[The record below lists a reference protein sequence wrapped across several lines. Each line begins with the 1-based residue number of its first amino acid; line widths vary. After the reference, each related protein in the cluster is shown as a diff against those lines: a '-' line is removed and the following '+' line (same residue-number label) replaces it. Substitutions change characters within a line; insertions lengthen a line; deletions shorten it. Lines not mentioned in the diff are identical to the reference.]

1 MRRANE
7 TGRYLFWFERGPA
20 SDRSGPVRRT
30 LALLWCVLLA
40 VSTLSAEQP
49 KPSEYQVEAVY
60 LLNFAKFVEWPSK
73 AAPPEGPFNI
83 CVLGQYPFGAA
94 LDKTIAGESIDGRK
108 VVVQR
113 ISKPQE
119 AISCRILFIGLS
131 EEGRLAEILKTLDK
145 ASILTVSNV
154 PKFSQRGGMIQFV
167 VEANKIRFEVNL
179 ASAERAGLTLSS
191 ELLKVATA
199 VTRSSQPGD

>member
-20 SDRSGPVRRT
+20 SSRSGPVRR
-30 LALLWCVLLA
+30 AFAILWCVLFA

-60 LLNFAKFVEWPSK
+60 LLNFAKFVEWPAK
-73 AAPPEGPFNI
+73 ATPPEEPFNI

-119 AISCRILFIGLS
+119 ANSCRILFISLS
-131 EEGRLAEILKTLDK
+131 EESRLAEILKMLDK

-154 PKFSQRGGMIQFV
+154 AKFSQRGGMIQFV

-179 ASAERAGLTLSS
+179 TSAERAGLTLSS

>member
-1 MRRANE
+1 MRRAN
-7 TGRYLFWFERGPA
+7 LA
-20 SDRSGPVRRT
+20 SDRSSPAQRP
-30 LALLWCVLLA
+30 LAILWCVLFA
-40 VSTLSAEQP
+40 VSSLRAEQP

-60 LLNFAKFVEWPSK
+60 LLNFAKFVEWPAK
-73 AAPPEGPFNI
+73 AAPPEEPFSI

-94 LDKTIAGESIDGRK
+94 LDKTIAGESIDSRK

-131 EEGRLAEILKTLDK
+131 EESRLAEILKTLDK

-167 VEANKIRFEVNL
+167 VEGNKVRFEVNL
-179 ASAERAGLTLSS
+179 TSAERAGLTLSS

-199 VTRSSQPGD
+199 VTRNSQPGD

>member
-7 TGRYLFWFERGPA
+7 TGRYLSWFERGPA
-20 SDRSGPVRRT
+20 SSRSGPVRR
-30 LALLWCVLLA
+30 AFAILWCVLFA

-60 LLNFAKFVEWPSK
+60 LLNFAKFVEWPAK
-73 AAPPEGPFNI
+73 ATPPEEPFNI

-119 AISCRILFIGLS
+119 ANGCRILFISLS
-131 EEGRLAEILKTLDK
+131 EESRLAEILKTLDK

-154 PKFSQRGGMIQFV
+154 AKFSQRGGMIQFV

-179 ASAERAGLTLSS
+179 TSAERAGLTLSS

-199 VTRSSQPGD
+199 VTRSSHPGD